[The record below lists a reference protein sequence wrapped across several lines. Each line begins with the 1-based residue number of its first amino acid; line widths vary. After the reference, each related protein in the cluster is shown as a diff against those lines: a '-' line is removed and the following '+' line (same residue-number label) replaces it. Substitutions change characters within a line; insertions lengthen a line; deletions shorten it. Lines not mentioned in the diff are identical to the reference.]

1 MGQVSIEVNGRS
13 YGIACDD
20 GEEDHIA
27 ELGRVLGERVKQLSD
42 AVGQVGD
49 ARLLVMAGL
58 LLTDELMQSQLVE
71 YPTLGKVDQASNEA
85 AAERIEA
92 LAGRI
97 ESLAQQAELVA
108 ERIEHS

>member
-1 MGQVSIEVNGRS
+1 MGQVTIDINGRH

-20 GEEDHIA
+20 GEENHIA
-27 ELGRVLGERVKQLSD
+27 TLGQNLADRVKQLAD

-58 LLTDELMQSQLVE
+58 LLTDELMQAKSASGETVE
-71 YPTLGKVDQASNEA
+71 PVAADDGEA
-85 AAERIEA
+85 ARRLEE

-97 ESLAQQAELVA
+97 ESIARQAEQVA
-108 ERIEHS
+108 DRIDHT